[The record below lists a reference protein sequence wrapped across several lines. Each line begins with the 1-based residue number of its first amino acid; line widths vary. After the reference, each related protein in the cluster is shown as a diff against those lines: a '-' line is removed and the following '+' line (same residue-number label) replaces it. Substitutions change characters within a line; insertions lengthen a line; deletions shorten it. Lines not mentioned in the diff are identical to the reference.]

1 MHKVYRTVKYSPVKY
16 SPRLGYYVH
25 TELDK
30 QGAAT
35 MQAITYE
42 QLKHGTKQAK
52 FEANKG
58 WAVTSNGMDGLEVC
72 QNVLTDA

>member
-1 MHKVYRTVKYSPVKY
+1 MCT
-16 SPRLGYYVH
+16 
-25 TELDK
+25 LDE
-30 QGAAT
+30 QGADT
-35 MQAITYE
+35 MQAIIYA

-58 WAVTSNGMDGLEVC
+58 WAVTSNGTDGLEVC

>member
-1 MHKVYRTVKYSPVKY
+1 MNY

-30 QGAAT
+30 QGADT
-35 MQAITYE
+35 MQATTCE
-42 QLKHGTKQAK
+42 QMKQLKHGTKQAK

-58 WAVTSNGMDGLEVC
+58 WAVTSNSADSLEVC

>member
-1 MHKVYRTVKYSPVKY
+1 MCT
-16 SPRLGYYVH
+16 
-25 TELDK
+25 LDE
-30 QGAAT
+30 QGADT
-35 MQAITYE
+35 MQAIIYE

-58 WAVTSNGMDGLEVC
+58 WAVTSNGTDGLEVC